1 MYTKQNWDIFILQ
14 QGRQVELLY
23 LISLLL
29 QSLWNPS
36 EVWETSGQILSTKSL
51 IFYSKRLYDC
61 FKFFFL
67 QEIISNN
74 TKCGKQILNFI
85 WNKGMTDWLTLKY
98 WWNETDNG
106 SLPVF
111 AQFTWTLN
119 FVFSSSQWEIVFG
132 VISGNYLYLELLK
145 NTKRTAIYWKLF
157 LYKILV
163 HEKLK
168 LLNLLMDFIYMWSI
182 SSINQF
188 VEREREFQMH
198 KCLTKSESW
207 YNLHCWQNVPLLS
220 GVHIPSICNTG

>member
-14 QGRQVELLY
+14 RVRQAELLY
-23 LISLLL
+23 PISLVL

-85 WNKGMTDWLTLKY
+85 WNTLKY

-119 FVFSSSQWEIVFG
+119 FIFSSSQWEIVFG

-163 HEKLK
+163 HQKLK
-168 LLNLLMDFIYMWSI
+168 LLNLLNKWT
-182 SSINQF
+182 SSTCKAFLQ
-188 VEREREFQMH
+188 
-198 KCLTKSESW
+198 
-207 YNLHCWQNVPLLS
+207 
-220 GVHIPSICNTG
+220 